1 MSQQITDTVLMVR
14 PAHFGF
20 NPQTAASNAFQTPAE
35 ADQQAAIAAAAQQE
49 FDGFVARLRERG
61 IHVIVAQDTPDPVT
75 PDAVFPNNW
84 VSFHHNGAIVYYPMY
99 APNRRL
105 ERSQAVVEAVLA
117 EFQHVKTIDLTVLEH
132 SEDFLEGTGSMIL
145 DHDHKLAYACLSP
158 RTTPFALDQ
167 FCEGMKYK
175 PVAFEAVDAQGQP
188 IYHTNVMMAL
198 GIDFV
203 VICMAS
209 VHLDHERQA
218 LLDHF
223 ARTGKT
229 VIDLTFDQ
237 MYAFAGNMLQV
248 KSRATGQPYLIM
260 SSQAYR
266 SLTPAQITLIE
277 QHTAILHAPIDTI
290 EKHGGGSARCMLAE
304 VFLPHKA

>member
-1 MSQQITDTVLMVR
+1 MSQPITDTVLMVR

-20 NPQTAASNAFQTPAE
+20 NPQTAESNAFQTPAE

-49 FDGFVARLRERG
+49 FDGFVATLRAHG
-61 IHVIVAQDTPDPVT
+61 IHVILAQDTPEPAT
-75 PDAVFPNNW
+75 PDAIFPNNW
-84 VSFHHNGAIVYYPMY
+84 VTFHDNGAIVYYPMY

-105 ERSQAVVEAVLA
+105 ERSEAVIDEVLA
-117 EFQHVKTIDLTVLEH
+117 EHTRIKTIDLTVLEH

-145 DHDHKLAYACLSP
+145 DRVNKLAYACLSP

-175 PVAFEAVDAQGQP
+175 PVAFEAVDAQGQA

-198 GIDFV
+198 GVDFV
-203 VICMAS
+203 VICLAS
-209 VHLDHERQA
+209 VHRPDERQM

-229 VIDLTFDQ
+229 VIDLTFEQ
-237 MYAFAGNMLQV
+237 LYAFAGNMLQV
-248 KSRATGQPYLIM
+248 KSRTTGQPYLVM

-266 SLTPAQITLIE
+266 SLTPDQITLIE
-277 QHTAILHAPIDTI
+277 RHTAILHAPIDTI

-304 VFLPHKA
+304 VFLPRKA

>member
-14 PAHFGF
+14 PAHFGY
-20 NPQTAASNAFQTPAE
+20 NPQTADSNAFQTPAQ
-35 ADQQAAIAAAAQQE
+35 ADEQAAIAAAAQHE
-49 FDGFVARLRERG
+49 FDGFVATLRAHG

-75 PDAVFPNNW
+75 PDAIFPNNW

-105 ERSQAVVEAVLA
+105 ERSEAVIDAVLA
-117 EFQHVKTIDLTVLEH
+117 EFQSVKTIDFAVLVQ
-132 SEDFLEGTGSMIL
+132 SQDFLEGTGSMIL

-158 RTTPFALDQ
+158 RTTPFALDM
-167 FCEGMKYK
+167 FGEGMKYK
-175 PVAFEAVDAQGQP
+175 PVAFEAVDAQGQA

-203 VICMAS
+203 VICLAS
-209 VHLDHERQA
+209 VHLEHERA
-218 LLDHF
+218 TLLDHF

-248 KSRATGQPYLIM
+248 RSRTTGEPYLVM

-266 SLTPAQITLIE
+266 SLTPAQIALIE
-277 QHTAILHAPIDTI
+277 QHTAILHVPIDTI

-304 VFLPHKA
+304 VFLPRKA